1 MYQKFGFSPSVL
13 NDKKTGNALWI
24 FIAIII
30 ALFIGQSIYMFITD
44 KN

>member
-1 MYQKFGFSPSVL
+1 MYSRLSPSVL
-13 NDKKTGNALWI
+13 NDKETGNGLWI

-30 ALFIGQSIYMFITD
+30 ALLIGQSIYMFITD